1 MRVSER
7 ETEKERGGFPKRQR
21 EKGGGKKP
29 ATRDTHGILQL
40 RVDHDTQ
47 SSEQEENNV

>member
-1 MRVSER
+1 MRERQRKRGAGFQRER
-7 ETEKERGGFPKRQR
+7 ERR
-21 EKGGGKKP
+21 GGGKKP